1 MSFVLR
7 GAGAASCGHML
18 PLPASL
24 FPEFPAE
31 DQRHHHDALMLAVQ
45 RVLQSGRFVLGEE
58 GKGFEA
64 EFVAHLGGGA
74 VTGVASGTDAIEL
87 LLRALEIGPDDAVVL
102 PALAPSA
109 VAAAVR
115 RAGASI
121 RLCDVQEETLTLCP
135 VALRE
140 CLQGASGIKAVLAL
154 HLYGH
159 PCDWK
164 PLEEVCDAHGVFL
177 IEDAAQAHGAMWNQK
192 TVGTLGKASVWSFY
206 PTKNLGAL
214 GDAGSIW
221 TSEAALAE
229 KLRCLRE
236 YGWRKRHISE
246 QSGINSR
253 LDEIQAAMLRVK
265 LPQLTRHNE
274 RRRELA
280 AQYAAALRHVRLPVV
295 RDGCVHAFH
304 QYVIRSEHRDAL
316 QAYLKRHGVPAAVHY
331 PMALHQQPA
340 FASGETFPVAEK
352 AVHEV
357 LSLPMHPYLSDAAIE
372 AVCRVMEGFQA

>member
-1 MSFVLR
+1 
-7 GAGAASCGHML
+7 ML

-45 RVLQSGRFVLGEE
+45 CVLQSGRFVLGEE
-58 GKGFEA
+58 GKAFEA
-64 EFVAHLGGGA
+64 EWAAHLGGGV

-87 LLRALEIGPDDAVVL
+87 LLRALEVGQDDAVVL

-115 RAGASI
+115 RAGARI
-121 RLCDVQEETLTLCP
+121 LFCDVQEETLTLCP

-140 CLQGASGIKAVLAL
+140 CLKGASGIKAVLAV

-164 PLEEVCDAHGVFL
+164 ALEEVCDVHGVFL
-177 IEDAAQAHGAMWNQK
+177 IEDASQAHGASWRHK
-192 TVGTLGKASVWSFY
+192 SIGTLGKASVWSFY

-214 GDAGSIW
+214 GDAGAIW

-229 KLRCLRE
+229 KLRRLRE

-246 QSGINSR
+246 QAGINSR

-265 LPQLTRHNE
+265 LPQLARHNE

-280 AQYAAALRHVRLPVV
+280 AQYDASLKCVRFPVV
-295 RDGCVHAFH
+295 REGCVHAFH
-304 QYVIRSEHRDAL
+304 QYVIRSAHRDAL
-316 QAYLKRHGVPAAVHY
+316 LAHLKWHGVPAAVHY
-331 PMALHQQPA
+331 PVALHQQPA
-340 FASGETFPVAEK
+340 FASAETFPVAEK
-352 AVHEV
+352 AVNEV

-372 AVCRVMEGFQA
+372 AVCGVMEGFQA